1 MLLEKIYIKV
11 PVWVQEIMIN
21 GYGLKTYLERYTGN
35 YKKYKKEYLNK
46 KYNDY
51 ISEEKYQI
59 EELKRL
65 LKHAKEKS
73 KYYTQKLKDI
83 NIDEIKT
90 LKDLEK
96 LPILEK
102 EELRKNIDNII
113 TTHEVKNNTSGTTG
127 KSMTVYFTKDD
138 FQKRMAYLDAFKE
151 KHGVKLGM
159 KAARFS
165 GKNLIPEKDN
175 NKNKYWRTNKIINQ
189 RLYST
194 FHINERTLKY
204 YINDLNNF
212 KPDSLDGFMS
222 CIYEIAK
229 YIEKNK
235 IKLEFTPKAIF
246 PTSETVLEHQK
257 EVVERVFKCKV
268 RNQYAS
274 SEGASFVTECVEG
287 KLHYN
292 MDTGIIEENDGD
304 ILITSFT
311 SYGTPL
317 VRYRIGD
324 RMIFLKEECSCGNC
338 HPVIERI
345 EGRNTDY
352 LYSKERG
359 KINAANMSNVIKYIP
374 NAVKNIQF
382 IQNVEDEIIINI
394 AVDRERYLE
403 KYDEEILNEMKNRF
417 GLNMKFTINKMDEI
431 PKEKS
436 GKYRYIKN
444 NLNLFD
450 EK

>member
-1 MLLEKIYIKV
+1 MFLEKIYVKV
-11 PVWVQEIMIN
+11 PIWIQEIMIN
-21 GYGLKTYLERYTGN
+21 GYGLKTYVERYSGN

-46 KYNDY
+46 KYDNY

-65 LKHAKEKS
+65 LRYAKEKS
-73 KYYTQKLKDI
+73 KYYTQKFKDI
-83 NIDEIKT
+83 NIDELKT
-90 LKDLEK
+90 LDDLKK

-102 EELRKNIDNII
+102 EELRKNIDDII
-113 TTHEVKNNTSGTTG
+113 TTHEVKNNTGGTTG
-127 KSMTVYFTKDD
+127 KAMTVYFTKDD
-138 FQKRMAYLDAFKE
+138 FHKRMAYLDAFKE
-151 KHGVKLGM
+151 KHGVKLGTRS
-159 KAARFS
+159 ARFS
-165 GKNLIPEKDN
+165 GKNLIPEKDK
-175 NKNKYWRTNKIINQ
+175 NKNKYWRTNRILNQ
-189 RLYST
+189 RVYST
-194 FHINERTLKY
+194 FHITDKTLKY
-204 YINDLNNF
+204 YVENLNDY
-212 KPDSLDGFMS
+212 KPLVIDGFIF
-222 CIYEIAK
+222 CIYEVAK
-229 YIEKNK
+229 YIEVNN
-235 IKLEFTPKAIF
+235 IKLKFQPKAIF
-246 PTSETVLEHQK
+246 VTSETVLEHQK

-274 SEGASFVTECVEG
+274 SEGAPFVTECIEG

-304 ILITSFT
+304 ILLTSFT

-317 VRYRIGD
+317 IRYRIGD
-324 RMIFLKEECSCGNC
+324 RMVFSKEKCSCGSC

-359 KINAANMSNVIKYIP
+359 KINSVNISNAVKYIP

-382 IQNVEDEIIINI
+382 IQNVENEIIINI
-394 AVDRERYLE
+394 AIDRERYLD
-403 KYDEEILNEMKNRF
+403 KYDEEILKEMRNRF
-417 GLNMKFTINKMDEI
+417 GLNMKFIINKMDEI

-444 NLNLFD
+444 NL
-450 EK
+450 KI